1 MKKLLQIAA
10 VAALACGTEATAA
23 CTRADL
29 ASTVD
34 NYFKALAAH
43 DPKAVPL
50 ASTVRFTENGEPI
63 EPGEGFWKTAGQRVF
78 ARSALDTET
87 CGTVTQAV
95 IEENGRQILFGV
107 RLKLDGGARISEI
120 EHVIAREKE
129 FAFKPQGV
137 LDTRDQDWEGVLPPE
152 QRTSRAA
159 MIAAANDYYDMFV
172 AVPEVSVPFARPC
185 ERWEN
190 GTKTTKG
197 DCSPKG
203 LVLVHPERRVPVVD
217 REAGIA
223 VAFVYFNGALPDFHM
238 FKFRSGHIELAQAV
252 IGPRGAKSTGWPD
265 DKSLSRRVPP
275 PGEKASPPAGPPPGA
290 TPAAGSPPDKANL
303 ALRLGVN
310 VAMYAI
316 SH

>member
-1 MKKLLQIAA
+1 MKKLMHVVAI
-10 VAALACGTEATAA
+10 AALACGTEATAA

-29 ASTVD
+29 ASTID
-34 NYFKALAAH
+34 NYFEALAAH

-50 ASTVRFTENGEPI
+50 AATVRFTEDGLTRN
-63 EPGEGFWKTAGQRVF
+63 PGEGFWKTAGNRVF

-95 IEENGRQILFGV
+95 IEENGRQILFGL
-107 RLKLDGGARISEI
+107 RLKLDSASRISEI
-120 EHVIAREKE
+120 EHIIAREME

-137 LDTRDQDWEGVLPPE
+137 LDTRDHDWEGILPPE

-172 AVPEVSVPFARPC
+172 AVPEVSVPFAKPC

-223 VAFVYFNGALPDFHM
+223 VAFVFFNGALPDLHM
-238 FKFRSGHIELAQAV
+238 FKFRSGHVELIQSV
-252 IGPRGAKSTGWPD
+252 IGPRGATSTGWPD
-265 DKSLSRRVPP
+265 DKTLSRRVPP
-275 PGEKASPPAGPPPGA
+275 PDEKRAPPLGPQPNAAPA
-290 TPAAGSPPDKANL
+290 TTT
-303 ALRLGVN
+303 R
-310 VAMYAI
+310 
-316 SH
+316 